1 MSCIVL
7 VDKYP
12 SILKRRQY
20 LFLSAV
26 EEEGSAV
33 ILIKDE
39 AVGASVDDFVFF
51 FAGSRFFYHSIGI
64 NISKGHTVDSARLE
78 CEM

>member
-51 FAGSRFFYHSIGI
+51 FAGSRFFIIVLGSTFRRG
-64 NISKGHTVDSARLE
+64 TQ
-78 CEM
+78 